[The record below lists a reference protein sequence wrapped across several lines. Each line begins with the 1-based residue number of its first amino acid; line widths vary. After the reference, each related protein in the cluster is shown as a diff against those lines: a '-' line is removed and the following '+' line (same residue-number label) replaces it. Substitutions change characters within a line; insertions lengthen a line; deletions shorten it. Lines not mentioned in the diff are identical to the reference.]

1 MTKDEINRKLG
12 EDVMGWVIK
21 STFYNY
27 PREGLIEEYHESNR
41 LGIPIINVSR
51 WNPRENIE
59 QAMEILGKFDNW
71 TMNRVTFSSKINC
84 DIIIQETLIC
94 KGIGKTPQEAIC
106 NAALST
112 IKKGVDD
119 GEHDLY

>member
-51 WNPRENIE
+51 WNPLENIE

-112 IKKGVDD
+112 I
-119 GEHDLY
+119 GEATK

>member
-1 MTKDEINRKLG
+1 MTKDEINRKLAI
-12 EDVMGWVIK
+12 DVMGWVIK

-59 QAMEILGKFDNW
+59 QAFEVLEKFDAWECRKHPLGMSFACLVFDGKNSC
-71 TMNRVTFSSKINC
+71 VSFEK
-84 DIIIQETLIC
+84 TLE
-94 KGIGKTPQEAIC
+94 EAIC
-106 NAALST
+106 NAAISA
-112 IKKGVDD
+112 IKED
-119 GEHDLY
+119 